1 MIILRIPNWLG
12 DTVNSTSILYNLMD
26 NKNEVTLL
34 MKGYV
39 FPIFKHIDGVRKI
52 ILSGKKI
59 EDIRRIRELRAEIGF
74 LLTPSFS
81 SALEF
86 FLGGVRKR
94 VGYGTDFR
102 IPLLSDAKKP
112 FKKGELHIVEEYRK
126 LILPYVENK
135 YPYPIFIKGYFKK
148 PLKGTIGID
157 TGSIFGEAK
166 DWDFR
171 RYKKVSEYFIEMGYR
186 VVQIGRE
193 RRKKLVDSKKVEN
206 LSGETE
212 LEELIDVISTLQIFI
227 SGDTGSMHIASAL
240 KIPQVAI
247 FTSTSP
253 EWTGPLNPYSI
264 VLRNGVDCSPCYK
277 RKCPYGNYRCRE
289 IPIESV
295 TASGKSLIKDTEN
308 LRPAA
313 FLDRDGTLNKEKGYI
328 KDPDEV
334 ELLPGVVEG
343 LKYLHKRGF
352 LLIVTTNQ
360 SGIKRGIT
368 QEDDVVKVNKK
379 LEELLKKRGVKL
391 DGIYY
396 SSDLPNSGS
405 LSRKPATG
413 MVDQALK
420 MFPIDRGRMVVV
432 GDKEE
437 DIELARRIGGIGVLV
452 FTGHGRETEKITT
465 PDYKIEKLNDIAE
478 IF

>member
-12 DTVNSTSILYNLMD
+12 DAVNSTSILYNLMD

-34 MKGYV
+34 MKRYV

-52 ILSGKKI
+52 VLSERI
-59 EDIRRIRELRAEIGF
+59 SEDIKYIRRLKAEIGF
-74 LLTPSFS
+74 LFTPSFS

-86 FLGGVRKR
+86 FLGGVKKR
-94 VGYGTDFR
+94 VGYATDFR
-102 IPLLSDAKKP
+102 RLLLSDAKKP

-148 PLKGTIGID
+148 PLMGTIGID

-166 DWDFR
+166 NWDFD
-171 RYKKVSEYFIEMGYR
+171 RYKKVSEYFVEMGYR

-193 RRKKLVDSKKVEN
+193 RRKKLVDSKMVEN
-206 LSGETE
+206 LSGETK

-240 KIPQVAI
+240 RIPQIAI

-289 IPIESV
+289 IPTESII
-295 TASGKSLIKDTEN
+295 ASARRLIKNTEN
-308 LRPAA
+308 LRPVA
-313 FLDRDGTLNKEKGYI
+313 FLDRDGT
-328 KDPDEV
+328 
-334 ELLPGVVEG
+334 
-343 LKYLHKRGF
+343 
-352 LLIVTTNQ
+352 
-360 SGIKRGIT
+360 
-368 QEDDVVKVNKK
+368 
-379 LEELLKKRGVKL
+379 
-391 DGIYY
+391 
-396 SSDLPNSGS
+396 
-405 LSRKPATG
+405 
-413 MVDQALK
+413 
-420 MFPIDRGRMVVV
+420 
-432 GDKEE
+432 
-437 DIELARRIGGIGVLV
+437 
-452 FTGHGRETEKITT
+452 
-465 PDYKIEKLNDIAE
+465 
-478 IF
+478 